1 MDNFDSP
8 IGTFVRKATPR
19 AGILPAGLFFIG
31 TGKTFL

>member
-19 AGILPAGLFFIG
+19 GILPAGLFFIG